1 MKTKL
6 MMLILAG
13 VLLVGCAS
21 NEEAEV
27 QKAPEETQ
35 QETVQQEEPKQEA
48 AEAEAQDESA
58 GEQDNPAGADSQQAA
73 ADGEAVAEGEY
84 VLKFT
89 AKTIDGEEMTSDI
102 FAESKITM
110 INVWATYCNPC
121 VQEMPALGEIAESYD
136 KSDLQIIGIISDVQ
150 AGAAQADIDQAKSLI
165 ETRNAN
171 YPNLLLN
178 HSLVENLVNG
188 VTVVPSTFFVNSKG
202 EPLGYI
208 IGANDK
214 ETWIKIIEDL
224 LKQENAANEQEQ

>member
-21 NEEAEV
+21 NEEADV
-27 QKAPEETQ
+27 QKVPETTQ
-35 QETVQQEEPKQEA
+35 QENAQQEIVQEEPQQEEPQQEA
-48 AEAEAQDESA
+48 PEQSTAEEE
-58 GEQDNPAGADSQQAA
+58 
-73 ADGEAVAEGEY
+73 VAEGEY
-84 VLKFT
+84 VLKFN

-102 FAESKITM
+102 LAESKITM

-136 KSDLQIIGIISDVQ
+136 KADLQVIGIISDVQ
-150 AGAAQADIDQAKSLI
+150 AGAPQADIDQAKSLI
-165 ETRNAN
+165 ETRKAN
-171 YPNLLLN
+171 YPHLLLN

-188 VTVVPSTFFVNSKG
+188 VTVVPTTFFVNSKG
-202 EPLGYI
+202 EPVGYI

-214 ETWIKIIEDL
+214 ETWINIIEDL
-224 LKQENAANEQEQ
+224 LKQESAADEQEQ

>member
-21 NEEAEV
+21 NEEADV
-27 QKAPEETQ
+27 QKAPEEIQ
-35 QETVQQEEPKQEA
+35 QETVQQETADAGAQE
-48 AEAEAQDESA
+48 ESTSA
-58 GEQDNPAGADSQQAA
+58 GEQENAAGADSQQDA

-84 VLKFT
+84 VLKFN

-102 FAESKITM
+102 LAESKITM

-136 KSDLQIIGIISDVQ
+136 KADLQVIGIISDVQ
-150 AGAAQADIDQAKSLI
+150 AGASQADIDQAKSLI
-165 ETRNAN
+165 ETRKAN
-171 YPNLLLN
+171 YPHLLLN

-188 VTVVPSTFFVNSKG
+188 VTVVPTTFFVNSKG
-202 EPLGYI
+202 EPVGYI

-214 ETWIKIIEDL
+214 ETWINIIEDL
-224 LKQENAANEQEQ
+224 LKQESAANEQEQ

>member
-1 MKTKL
+1 
-6 MMLILAG
+6 
-13 VLLVGCAS
+13 
-21 NEEAEV
+21 
-27 QKAPEETQ
+27 
-35 QETVQQEEPKQEA
+35 
-48 AEAEAQDESA
+48 
-58 GEQDNPAGADSQQAA
+58 
-73 ADGEAVAEGEY
+73 
-84 VLKFT
+84 
-89 AKTIDGEEMTSDI
+89 MTSDI

-121 VQEMPALGEIAESYD
+121 VQEMPALGEIADSYD
-136 KSDLQIIGIISDVQ
+136 KADLQIIGIISDVQ
-150 AGAAQADIDQAKSLI
+150 AGAPQADIDQAKSLI
-165 ETRNAN
+165 ETRKAN

-224 LKQENAANEQEQ
+224 LSKESSADEQAE